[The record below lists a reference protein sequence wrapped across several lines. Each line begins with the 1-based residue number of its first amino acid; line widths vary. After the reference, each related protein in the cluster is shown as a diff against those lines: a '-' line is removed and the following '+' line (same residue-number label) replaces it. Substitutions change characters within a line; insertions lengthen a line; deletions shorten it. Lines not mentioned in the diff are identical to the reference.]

1 MQLHGKVE
9 LLIKEIQTKSKK
21 KILKRIS
28 KTLSIRSQN
37 NTNLHVNL
45 KMSNN
50 DTLILDDILQL
61 LSITLMSIGEDKH
74 PTAQFYKLS
83 TLFRVV
89 NQMKN
94 GRLKDYES
102 VIKIKLNFIKIKTI
116 LDNTQVKKSDAIFPL
131 IVDKCH
137 KCEQS
142 LISVETSINSEIL
155 NIYNTLLPILE
166 SLLNLKKRIIDLP
179 RISVSVYTKK
189 SQI

>member
-21 KILKRIS
+21 KILKIIS